1 MWCGSIASSGTRSS
15 LRTAADSL
23 TDGVG
28 EDRAERRSRDEQCR
42 DRPLVDH
49 VDQHDPDDTADT
61 QRPKCGSDSAGPPG
75 DSGEQHDPGATADT
89 QRPKCVSDSA
99 EPSLRTA
106 VMLSEG
112 PETLRAC
119 CHSDGYFTP

>member
-1 MWCGSIASSGTRSS
+1 MLCGSIARSSGSRSS

-28 EDRAERRSRDEQCR
+28 EDRAERCSRDEQCG
-42 DRPLVDH
+42 DGPLVNH
-49 VDQHDPDDTADT
+49 VDQHDADDAADT
-61 QRPKCGSDSAGPPG
+61 ERPES
-75 DSGEQHDPGATADT
+75 
-89 QRPKCVSDSA
+89 VSDSA

>member
-1 MWCGSIASSGTRSS
+1 MWCGSIGSSSGSRSS

-23 TDGVG
+23 ADGVG

-42 DRPLVDH
+42 DRPLVEH
-49 VDQHDPDDTADT
+49 VDQHDPDDAADT
-61 QRPKCGSDSAGPPG
+61 
-75 DSGEQHDPGATADT
+75 E
-89 QRPKCVSDSA
+89 RPKCVSDSA

-106 VMLSEG
+106 VMLREG